1 MKRFVFTI
9 LLLFI
14 INIARG
20 QDITRNISLRE
31 ATGLLKSLNR
41 KSDDT
46 LKIDQLLRLAL
57 YNVLKAGENKADLD
71 SASAFINRAKGINA
85 KTKSPGGEGYIA
97 LVQSMLDRESGK
109 KDEGKKNAETAIS
122 LLKNTTDKYHLGL
135 AYIEMAQYY
144 DFTDPRQMVEKV
156 SLNELAA
163 RALEKSNH
171 VEIKAYTYKSLADL
185 YSTQTEYAKGL
196 KNIQL
201 SLQAYQSIH
210 YKQLQGVYIIYSGIY
225 SVTGD
230 FKNALKYGLDALKTA
245 ESVKDSTMQ
254 LCEINNIVAVIL
266 GKLDEKDKA
275 IGYYKK
281 ALQIAEKYNDHPSA
295 VLITSNIAITY
306 KSLHKYTE
314 ALKFLKSVDPKYLE
328 TDNPAYMALIP
339 NIYCSL
345 YNALKLYPQA
355 KQYAGKLLKIL
366 SQHSDAIADL
376 NNVYDVL
383 VQYFTST
390 GQFGLARSYLVKG
403 DDYLKKKDV
412 KSPVLISRNYQRW
425 FKLDSA
431 MGKYQAALNYHVRYT
446 NIKDSLFTVTKSKQ
460 LKQLEV
466 QFETDKKVAEIK
478 ILNQKNELLNKSNE
492 LQQSNSQKANL
503 VRDFMLVGLSLLII
517 IVLLLYRQ
525 YRLKQKSNDSIT
537 LKNDLLQRL
546 LTEKEWLLKEVHH
559 RVKNNLHTVICLLE
573 SQAAYL
579 ENDAL
584 KAIENSQHR
593 IYAMSLIHQKLYQSD
608 DIKTIDMASYIPELV
623 KSLEGSFDVSNQIKF
638 KLDIE
643 PVSLDI
649 SHAIPLGLII
659 NEAVTNA
666 IKYAF
671 PDNKSG
677 EISISMIDN
686 GGQIKLE
693 LADNGVGMP
702 EIQNETESGSL
713 GVVLMKG
720 LSEDIDADIDF
731 EIENGTKITIKFKPD
746 ALNNPQSRVK
756 LADTKEMYV

>member
-1 MKRFVFTI
+1 MKRFIFTI

-20 QDITRNISLRE
+20 QDMTRNISPQE
-31 ATGLLKSLNR
+31 AKGLLKSLDR
-41 KSDDT
+41 TSDDT
-46 LKIDQLLRLAL
+46 LKIDQLLRLAS
-57 YNVLKAGENKADLD
+57 YNVLKAGENKTDLD
-71 SASAFINRAKGINA
+71 SASAFISQAKVINA
-85 KTKSPGGEGYIA
+85 KIKSPGMYGYIA
-97 LVQSMLDRESGK
+97 LVESMLEREKGQQI
-109 KDEGKKNAETAIS
+109 DGKKNAQTAIDR
-122 LLKNTTDKYHLGL
+122 LKNTKDNYHLGM
-135 AYIEMAQYY
+135 AYLEMAQYY
-144 DFTDPRQMVEKV
+144 DYSNPQQLPEKIN
-156 SLNELAA
+156 LNEQAA
-163 RALEKSNH
+163 KTLEQSNH
-171 VEIKAYTYKSLADL
+171 VELKAYSYKSLADL
-185 YSTQTEYAKGL
+185 YQTQSQYIKGL

-210 YKQLQGVYIIYSGIY
+210 YKQLQGVYIIYSGLY
-225 SVTGD
+225 TLPGD
-230 FKNALKYGLDALKTA
+230 FGNALKYGLEALKTA

-281 ALQIAEKYNDHPSA
+281 ALLIAERFNDHPSV

-306 KSLHKYTE
+306 KALHKYSE

-328 TDNPAYMALIP
+328 TNNPAYMALIP
-339 NIYCSL
+339 NIYCGL
-345 YNALKLYPQA
+345 YTASNLYPQA
-355 KQYAGKLLKIL
+355 KQYADKLVKIL

-390 GQFGLARSYLVKG
+390 RQFGLARFYLVKG
-403 DDYLKKKDV
+403 DDYLKSNDV

-431 MGKYQAALNYHVRYT
+431 MGNYQAALNYHVNYA
-446 NIKDSLFTVTKSKQ
+446 NIRDSLFTVTKSKQ

-466 QFETDKKVAEIK
+466 QYETDKKSAEIK

-492 LQQSNSQKANL
+492 LQQSNLQKANL
-503 VRDFMLVGLSLLII
+503 VRDFTLVGVSMLIVI
-517 IVLLLYRQ
+517 IALLYRQ
-525 YRLKQKSNDSIT
+525 YRLKQRSNDSIT
-537 LKNDLLQRL
+537 HKNELLQHL

-593 IYAMSLIHQKLYQSD
+593 IYAMSLIHQQLYQSD
-608 DIKTIDMASYIPELV
+608 DIKTIDMGSYIPELV
-623 KSLEGSFDVSNQIKF
+623 KSLEDGFDVSNRIQF
-638 KLDIE
+638 KLNIE
-643 PVSLDI
+643 PVNLDI

-659 NEAVTNA
+659 NEAVTNS

-671 PDNKSG
+671 PNNREG
-677 EISISMIDN
+677 EILISLAYN
-686 GGQIKLE
+686 ENRIKLE
-693 LADNGVGMP
+693 LADNGIGMP
-702 EIQNETESGSL
+702 KTTGEEDSGSL
-713 GVVLMKG
+713 GLVLMKG
-720 LSEDIDADIDF
+720 LSEDIDAEISF
-731 EIENGTKITIKFKPD
+731 EIDKGTRITIVFDFDP
-746 ALNNPQSRVK
+746 LNDRNNLPVGDIK
-756 LADTKEMYV
+756 KDVYV